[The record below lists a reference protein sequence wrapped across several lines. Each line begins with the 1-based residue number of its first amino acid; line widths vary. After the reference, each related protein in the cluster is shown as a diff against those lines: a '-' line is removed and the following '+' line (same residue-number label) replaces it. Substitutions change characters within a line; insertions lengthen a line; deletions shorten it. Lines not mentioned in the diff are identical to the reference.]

1 MADPPPRR
9 ENSIMSILLAS
20 AKRIA
25 ADFSTMGAQQFT
37 DAERD
42 LRCLH
47 DAALVLVRQGLEES
61 SQDDVDA
68 IRKMI
73 DQIDERREEWAAR
86 LTETIATRHPTLTLA
101 WSQGTDDVVQLVE
114 IEMKN
119 LEDDDRVEIVAD
131 GVGHV
136 TTGLHVGLDGETL
149 FAENPLG
156 DMIFE
161 LPLKE
166 VAAFGF
172 VDTEGTMVGWTGFNV
187 LTLDDRLITLR

>member
-1 MADPPPRR
+1 
-9 ENSIMSILLAS
+9 MSILLAS

-42 LRCLH
+42 LRSLR
-47 DAALVLVRQGLEES
+47 DAAQVLVRQGLEES

-68 IRKMI
+68 IREMI

-86 LTETIATRHPTLTLA
+86 LTETIATRHPNLTLEWMA
-101 WSQGTDDVVQLVE
+101 GTDSVVQLVE
-114 IEMKN
+114 IEMNN

-136 TTGLHVGLDGETL
+136 TTGLYVGLDGETL
-149 FAENPLG
+149 FAETALG
-156 DMIFE
+156 DKILE